1 MPSASATEDRQSRYH
16 RYRYHLLLLSVNF
29 HGWTGFVMSNGCQGG
44 PLCGVRAWWLNDT
57 TVWVEEREEILLF
70 LWARA
75 GAGLMSPESP
85 SWGEGGI
92 FRTNSKYLM
101 TPACHLREC
110 PGHADQSPDTST
122 KRQRYDPRPNA
133 E

>member
-1 MPSASATEDRQSRYH
+1 MPRMGCRALARLKTDKAVITATVTGDP
-16 RYRYHLLLLSVNF
+16 LIF

-44 PLCGVRAWWLNDT
+44 PLCGGRWAWWLNDT

-70 LWARA
+70 LWA

-92 FRTNSKYLM
+92 FRTNSKYLT

-110 PGHADQSPDTST
+110 PGHADQSPDTDQTPSVRPST
-122 KRQRYDPRPNA
+122 KR
-133 E
+133 